1 MISKYFEKYCS
12 FYLSKYWVNKKKFE
26 NILKLKITK
35 DFFQKKISLEKKTE
49 YLNEISKVI
58 IFYENGG
65 FFDEKKL
72 IDFKI
77 ESFKNKGYS
86 IKKIQ
91 LSLRKNFFDQKLISD
106 RIKNLELE
114 DGIEAK
120 LIDKYLSKSGH
131 LKKIKINMNKSEVEK
146 VLKKLLS
153 QGFKY
158 NQIVKYLKEKHKLI
172 DFN

>member
-86 IKKIQ
+86 IKKIR

-158 NQIVKYLKEKHKLI
+158 NQIVKYLKEKHKLY

>member
-58 IFYENGG
+58 IFHENGG

-158 NQIVKYLKEKHKLI
+158 NQIVKYLKEKHKLY